1 MKFLIINGKIQTLN
15 GKPIIVPDDYDDNL
29 IKIGGKFVKTVTNL
43 IGSKHSGDSGGGGTV
58 TAGAIFND
66 DTNGNADGIDGDV
79 FLSWD
84 ELKDSANGE
93 LYAYQHFQIS
103 DTEIGDGTFSGCMDL
118 KSITLPNSINSI
130 GSMAFDSCFN
140 LISANLGSVTDI
152 VPDAF
157 GYCINLTS
165 VTLPN
170 SLVFPFNPGCF
181 YSCENLT
188 EMNFTG
194 TKAEWNAVVVD
205 TNWWNEM
212 GTNVHTIH
220 CTDGDITKS

>member
-1 MKFLIINGKIQTLN
+1 MKD
-15 GKPIIVPDDYDDNL
+15 P
-29 IKIGGKFVKTVTNL
+29 
-43 IGSKHSGDSGGGGTV
+43 
-58 TAGAIFND
+58 
-66 DTNGNADGIDGDV
+66 
-79 FLSWD
+79 
-84 ELKDSANGE
+84 ANGE
-93 LYAYQHFQIS
+93 LYGYNTSAIS
-103 DTEIGDGTFSGCMDL
+103 DTEIGDGTFCGCMCL
-118 KSITLPNSINSI
+118 KSITLPNSINFI

-140 LISANLGSVTDI
+140 LISANLGSVIDI

-181 YSCENLT
+181 YICENLT

-194 TKAEWNAVVVD
+194 TKAEWNAVVID

-212 GTNVHTIH
+212 ATNVHTIH
-220 CTDGDITKS
+220 CTDGDILKS